1 MITVTNMV
9 LEIKPPT
16 GHWPKLKIEGDL
28 RKYCYV
34 RYFQFMINYI
44 SQKCIYVCVTP

>member
-28 RKYCYV
+28 RKYATLDI
-34 RYFQFMINYI
+34 FNL
-44 SQKCIYVCVTP
+44 